1 MNRQITKT
9 LYFIVIAISLVL
21 FITCSKKDKVN
32 KKLLDDSNIP
42 QREKVEAKNEEQTSI
57 EKVILITLDKY
68 DISPTT
74 IKKLQKDD
82 GIYFYIPIEER
93 IDLDN
98 IDMVLQGSIEQ
109 IGGQVARSITD
120 SQKKVIREY
129 YDKIHR
135 QNYIIEIYYQDVNP
149 GFKAGERKIDTAYLC
164 VIVDDFGNYNTKL
177 LDEFAA
183 SRPEITFAVIPG
195 LPHSKL
201 AMEKAL
207 NSGHEVIVHIPMQAI
222 NPQAN
227 PGSNA
232 VFSHMTAAQ
241 AKAKVQSYFKELPY
255 AVGANQHMGS
265 KISSNQEL
273 MEAVLSVL
281 QEKELF
287 FVDSKTIGNS
297 IAYKTAVD
305 MNIPA
310 AERNLFLDAPANS
323 DEVLEERIN
332 DLRKLRNLTGKALVI
347 THCHDKARLDRLN
360 RFILA
365 AEEMGFE
372 LVPASKYVS
381 LEPEI
386 N

>member
-195 LPHSKL
+195 LPQV
-201 AMEKAL
+201 
-207 NSGHEVIVHIPMQAI
+207 N
-222 NPQAN
+222 
-227 PGSNA
+227 
-232 VFSHMTAAQ
+232 
-241 AKAKVQSYFKELPY
+241 
-255 AVGANQHMGS
+255 
-265 KISSNQEL
+265 
-273 MEAVLSVL
+273 L
-281 QEKELF
+281 QW
-287 FVDSKTIGNS
+287 
-297 IAYKTAVD
+297 
-305 MNIPA
+305 
-310 AERNLFLDAPANS
+310 R
-323 DEVLEERIN
+323 
-332 DLRKLRNLTGKALVI
+332 
-347 THCHDKARLDRLN
+347 
-360 RFILA
+360 
-365 AEEMGFE
+365 
-372 LVPASKYVS
+372 S
-381 LEPEI
+381 LK
-386 N
+386 